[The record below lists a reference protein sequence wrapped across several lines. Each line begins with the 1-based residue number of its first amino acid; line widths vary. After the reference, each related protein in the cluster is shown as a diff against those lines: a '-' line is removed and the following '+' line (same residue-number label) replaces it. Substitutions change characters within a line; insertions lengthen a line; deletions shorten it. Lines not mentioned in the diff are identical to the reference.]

1 MYLIIMSKRYHVKLD
16 LEIIADSQDEAD
28 DYIED
33 RLSDMFIY
41 GLGELEM
48 YNMNYYEENHEQPA
62 RLFDWE
68 YLEE

>member
-1 MYLIIMSKRYHVKLD
+1 MYPIIMSKIYHVKLD

-33 RLSDMFIY
+33 RLTDMFIY
-41 GLGELEM
+41 GLGETEM
-48 YNMNYYEENHEQPA
+48 YNMNNYEGNLDQPA